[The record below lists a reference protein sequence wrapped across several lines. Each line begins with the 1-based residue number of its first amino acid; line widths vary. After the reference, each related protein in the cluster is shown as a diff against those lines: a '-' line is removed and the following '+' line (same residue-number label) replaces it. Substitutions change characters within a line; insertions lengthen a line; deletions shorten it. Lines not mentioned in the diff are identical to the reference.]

1 MANTKLKDGMSFGRL
16 KGGTRFGTKWLGH
29 SLLKEWIHFVLLSRG
44 IKSVKLPWFN
54 YQLGL
59 YITLLLI
66 GSRGSTFRSRERPLG
81 RKDSAAV
88 QLGNLLCAR
97 ALVLIVL
104 CACKGVWWVL
114 EQPMTST
121 MEYHPLFQK
130 VIKLL
135 GMRKLLVSM
144 ARFGGPTD
152 KKTWLYSSI
161 SVAFCCIFAILFSGS
176 KPMFFS
182 RDILK
187 P

>member
-1 MANTKLKDGMSFGRL
+1 MTA
-16 KGGTRFGTKWLGH
+16 
-29 SLLKEWIHFVLLSRG
+29 G
-44 IKSVKLPWFN
+44 IR
-54 YQLGL
+54 
-59 YITLLLI
+59 
-66 GSRGSTFRSRERPLG
+66 SRGSTFRSRERPLG

-88 QLGNLLCAR
+88 RLGNLLCAR
-97 ALVLIVL
+97 ALVLLVL

-135 GMRKLLVSM
+135 GMRRLLVSM

-161 SVAFCCIFAILFSGS
+161 SVAFFGMVAILFVFCKPTNFSGS
-176 KPMFFS
+176 FNFHGMLRCLQYSFWRLVHMFCPRPWGDRPS
-182 RDILK
+182 QGL
-187 P
+187 

>member
-1 MANTKLKDGMSFGRL
+1 M
-16 KGGTRFGTKWLGH
+16 
-29 SLLKEWIHFVLLSRG
+29 
-44 IKSVKLPWFN
+44 KLPWFN

-59 YITLLLI
+59 CITLLLI
-66 GSRGSTFRSRERPLG
+66 RSRGSTFRSRERPLG

-161 SVAFCCIFAILFSGS
+161 SVAFCCIFTILFSGS
-176 KPMFFS
+176 KPRFFLG
-182 RDILK
+182 IF
-187 P
+187 